1 MITLKKGGSLLL
13 LALLSWSSRQV
24 QAAPAPYAI
33 DVKELDQ
40 LERKKPAAS
49 PAPKAEP
56 AQKTP
61 GSFDLNLKELD
72 RRKPA
77 APKPEKKKAA
87 KSKKKPSALAGS
99 EKARQTPA
107 EGAEYLRYT
116 VKPGDHI
123 FKILMGPFGMSN
135 EAAERLL
142 PEVLRINKIDN
153 IKQLRVGQTLLIPR
167 KGDALGGKAAGD
179 QAKTAAA
186 SAPAPV
192 VVAPAPAAPPRET
205 VAPAHVPAAPA
216 PVAAPAPAPVAP
228 RAPEPRAP
236 EPRAPESAPIAAA
249 HRQMPVPPAVPAA
262 VTWVCSV
269 TEREPA
275 RMVDAVLNAL
285 SVPWSKNKIV
295 QSSDGAATAFSIRV
309 DRYFEYKGARYIVSI
324 GEKDA
329 YSYTLLRILESAGY
343 RVLRVGGAEDF
354 KTVGEKLL
362 APMGVAPEFAKHPLQ
377 EGNEAAGFLVQPDD
391 AGGKRVVLTGEPV
404 DARQKWV
411 MKPGCAAK

>member
-87 KSKKKPSALAGS
+87 KSKNKPSALAGS
-99 EKARQTPA
+99 KEARQTPA
-107 EGAEYLRYT
+107 DGAEYVRYT

-167 KGDALGGKAAGD
+167 KGDAPGGKAAGD

-205 VAPAHVPAAPA
+205 VAPAPVPAAPA
-216 PVAAPAPAPVAP
+216 PVAAPAP
-228 RAPEPRAP
+228 
-236 EPRAPESAPIAAA
+236 
-249 HRQMPVPPAVPAA
+249 RQMPVPPAVPAA

-362 APMGVAPEFAKHPLQ
+362 ALMGVAPEFARHPLQ
-377 EGNEAAGFLVQPDD
+377 EGKETAGFLVQPDD